1 MQMKVGDL
9 VRRKYYA
16 ISQRQIFL
24 KFNDFENHIGIVI
37 DIDEVNM
44 LCTVLFN
51 NEKEQKTVPLNDN
64 YLEIISSST

>member
-16 ISQRQIFL
+16 ISQKQIFL

-37 DIDEVNM
+37 NIDKVNM
-44 LCTVLFN
+44 MCTVLFN
-51 NEKEQKTVPLNDN
+51 NEKEQKTVPLNEN

>member
-24 KFNDFENHIGIVI
+24 KFNDFENHIGIVT

-64 YLEIISSST
+64 YLEIISTST